1 MSRAVLVVVAPV
13 VFFLSIFGDS
23 FGRDFVERRADGLY
37 AQLRACDG
45 DTVYAVEVAAYDG
58 HTEQPVPF
66 WMANSSA
73 PGGAESVKLFSAQ
86 PMFDIS
92 TTDIKSPTIFE
103 VTINKGWPSE
113 SSVVV
118 DDLALDRG
126 KVEFGG
132 EPVLRADYDA
142 MDNSDFGCPP

>member
-1 MSRAVLVVVAPV
+1 
-13 VFFLSIFGDS
+13 
-23 FGRDFVERRADGLY
+23 
-37 AQLRACDG
+37 
-45 DTVYAVEVAAYDG
+45 
-58 HTEQPVPF
+58 
-66 WMANSSA
+66 MANSSA

-92 TTDIKSPTIFE
+92 THIKSPTVFE

-118 DDLALDRG
+118 DELALDPG

-132 EPVLRADYDA
+132 EPVLREDYDA